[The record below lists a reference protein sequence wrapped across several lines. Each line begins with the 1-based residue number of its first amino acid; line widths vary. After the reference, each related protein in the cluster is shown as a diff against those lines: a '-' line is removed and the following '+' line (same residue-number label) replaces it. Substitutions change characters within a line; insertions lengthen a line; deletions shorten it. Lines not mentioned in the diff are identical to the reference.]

1 MVALLNMKE
10 TQLDIGQQGE
20 RRKMLCSWMEKECE
34 GGRITSWVV
43 NQWASNRWQKHSV
56 DFIWARLEMGISLTE
71 YEARGFIGCFRWNPR
86 ILSGSKDEK
95 VIEGGQVIEGGLS
108 Q

>member
-1 MVALLNMKE
+1 
-10 TQLDIGQQGE
+10 
-20 RRKMLCSWMEKECE
+20 
-34 GGRITSWVV
+34 
-43 NQWASNRWQKHSV
+43 
-56 DFIWARLEMGISLTE
+56 MGISLTE

-95 VIEGGQVIEGGLS
+95 TDGGQVIEGGLS